1 MYLIN
6 NAVRHDG
13 LILPEVVERIL
24 TSMQQIV
31 YQGIET
37 PLRETLWQLS
47 DYMTNR
53 VPNVVS
59 LREIHFNMTQ
69 RMNIDFPFARRW

>member
-6 NAVRHDG
+6 NAVRHGG

-37 PLRETLWQLS
+37 PMRVALWQLS
-47 DYMTNR
+47 DYMTYTTPD
-53 VPNVVS
+53 VGL
-59 LREIHFNMTQ
+59 LREIYFNMNE
-69 RMNIDFPFARRW
+69 RLDVDFPLPRRW